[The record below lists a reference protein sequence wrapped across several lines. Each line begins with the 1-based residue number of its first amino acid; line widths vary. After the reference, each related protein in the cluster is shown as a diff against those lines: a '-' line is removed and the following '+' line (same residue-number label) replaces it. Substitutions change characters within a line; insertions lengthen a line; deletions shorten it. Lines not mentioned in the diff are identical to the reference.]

1 MRPLMQSAANGSS
14 EQKLPDAGSAA
25 FRIRR
30 KFKLLRTAF
39 NELSTGPPL
48 WQFGAHRKRCCEG
61 DESQVKG
68 ALHPDYPR
76 QRGSLDSRWC
86 YLANC
91 LCGLQ
96 YDI

>member
-1 MRPLMQSAANGSS
+1 MTTSIKYPVHNPPLLSVT
-14 EQKLPDAGSAA
+14 DACGVKPIGQLIGGPA
-25 FRIRR
+25 FG
-30 KFKLLRTAF
+30 L
-39 NELSTGPPL
+39 NELTTGAPL